1 MCEMAEHCGVEIDFT
16 DVFKQFAGSDDPEAT
31 LGRDKIE
38 KALKALEISKEISVQ
53 DVLDTMDADKSGDID
68 LHEWTTCMTKEL
80 RRAIERKLNNK
91 DKIAG
96 FRPLVD
102 MAKVFDQFDTDNS
115 GSLSKAEIKNAMKC
129 LGLKGWDWEQMFE
142 SMDQNADGEIS
153 IQEFKDG
160 VPSQVLQIM
169 SGKLNDMG
177 LIEGF
182 TS

>member
-1 MCEMAEHCGVEIDFT
+1 
-16 DVFKQFAGSDDPEAT
+16 
-31 LGRDKIE
+31 
-38 KALKALEISKEISVQ
+38 
-53 DVLDTMDADKSGDID
+53 
-68 LHEWTTCMTKEL
+68 
-80 RRAIERKLNNK
+80 
-91 DKIAG
+91 
-96 FRPLVD
+96 
-102 MAKVFDQFDTDNS
+102 
-115 GSLSKAEIKNAMKC
+115 MKC

-182 TS
+182 TSS

>member
-1 MCEMAEHCGVEIDFT
+1 
-16 DVFKQFAGSDDPEAT
+16 
-31 LGRDKIE
+31 
-38 KALKALEISKEISVQ
+38 
-53 DVLDTMDADKSGDID
+53 
-68 LHEWTTCMTKEL
+68 
-80 RRAIERKLNNK
+80 
-91 DKIAG
+91 
-96 FRPLVD
+96 
-102 MAKVFDQFDTDNS
+102 
-115 GSLSKAEIKNAMKC
+115 MKC

-160 VPSQVLQIM
+160 VPPQVLQIM